1 MPGSRR
7 EPAVRIRCA
16 PEDEARC
23 RDALGR
29 AGLAAERSLTWLVVR
44 DADPDAVNEALAAGG
59 AHPRVAVRERIG
71 RLVGWVLDHGPD
83 LGGRGATLR
92 TLVSR
97 VLDDGGLAARYA
109 PGEEAALLEGGRVL
123 HEHLMA
129 TGAGLLPWDRFVDLF
144 CVERGGP

>member
-1 MPGSRR
+1 VPGSRR

-23 RDALGR
+23 RTALGR
-29 AGLAAERSLTWLVVR
+29 AGFEAERSLTWLVVR
-44 DADPDAVNEALAAGG
+44 DADPDAVNVALAAGG

-109 PGEEAALLEGGRVL
+109 PREEAALLEGARVL

-129 TGAGLLPWDRFVDLF
+129 TGAGLLPWDRFVALF
-144 CVERGGP
+144 CVERGG